1 MYFDV
6 TLINFVCLFQYF
18 IFISKFKY
26 ALFFYFLREL
36 LQVHNGKYTEG
47 VTGFTQFHVLNI
59 SISLL
64 LTSSTNDSF
73 CSSLNNSL
81 PMDVEK
87 TCLTGTLKISSSQ
100 LRLLSL
106 KKIKKTLH
114 ICAKFQ

>member
-18 IFISKFKY
+18 IFTSKFKS
-26 ALFFYFLREL
+26 AQFFFFLREL

-64 LTSSTNDSF
+64 LKSSTNDSF
-73 CSSLNNSL
+73 CSSFLLELNRSL

-87 TCLTGTLKISSSQ
+87 TYLTGTLKVSSSQ
-100 LRLLSL
+100 LRL
-106 KKIKKTLH
+106 H
-114 ICAKFQ
+114 